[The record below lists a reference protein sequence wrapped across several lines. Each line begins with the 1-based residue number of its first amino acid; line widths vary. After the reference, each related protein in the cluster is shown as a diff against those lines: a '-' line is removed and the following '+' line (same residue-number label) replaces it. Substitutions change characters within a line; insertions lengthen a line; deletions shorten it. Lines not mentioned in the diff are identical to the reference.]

1 MRERD
6 DVGWTCAGSGHELGS
21 ENCVPED
28 HYEGCGEQF
37 GSLRWFDKHFI
48 GRGSARRCATTEE
61 LLQLGLYLNAD
72 GVWKQTPSEAD
83 TERLRRLKE
92 KRKATT

>member
-37 GSLRWFDKHFI
+37 GALESFDKHFI

-61 LLQLGLYLNAD
+61 LIQQGLRLNAK
-72 GVWKQTPSEAD
+72 GIWKQPLSEAGV
-83 TERLRRLKE
+83 ERLRRLREKE
-92 KRKATT
+92 KAT